1 MKYVKKLLRLLPIA
15 LLLFPMLAMIF
26 NYGMS
31 VNLTDLNITASWF
44 TDIYDL
50 FYGLIGPFEPLLQW
64 FDVNIVDNT
73 ILTLSFSVMCY
84 ELYLSLIFIM
94 FDLINVIISWTNKFI
109 NKGVDLD

>member
-1 MKYVKKLLRLLPIA
+1 MKFVKKLLRLFPIV

-31 VNLTDLNITASWF
+31 VNLSDLNITASWF
-44 TDIYDL
+44 TNIYDL

-73 ILTLSFSVMCY
+73 ILTLSFCVMCY

-94 FDLINVIISWTNKFI
+94 FDIINIVISWTNKFI

>member
-1 MKYVKKLLRLLPIA
+1 MKYVKKVLRLFPFV
-15 LLLFPMLAMIF
+15 LLFFPMLAMIF
-26 NYGMS
+26 NDGMS
-31 VNLTDLNITASWF
+31 VGLGDLSITGSWF
-44 TDIYDL
+44 IDIYDL

-64 FDVNIVDNT
+64 FDINVVDNT